1 MSIAIRFIIGL
12 MASLSWIDLAQRL
25 HAIGQTGL
33 TYAKDPYDRERYDE
47 LIRLA
52 SSMMTGPEPETVRLA
67 CDLLKLERGYATPKV
82 DVRAAIFQK
91 QKILLVREREDDRW
105 TLPGGWADVG
115 LSPAECVEKEV
126 REEAGLIVKAR
137 KLLAA
142 WDRNKHPHPPLP
154 FHVYKMVF
162 HCEAIGG
169 SPTAQ
174 DETTGVDF
182 FGEDEIPP
190 LSLTRIL
197 PAQIQQIFDHVRHPE
212 RPPAFD

>member
-1 MSIAIRFIIGL
+1 
-12 MASLSWIDLAQRL
+12 MASFSWIDLAQRL
-25 HAIGQTGL
+25 QAMGQTGL
-33 TYAKDPYDRERYDE
+33 TYARDQYDRERYDE

-52 SSMMTGPEPETVRLA
+52 SSMMAGPEAEPVRLA

-82 DVRAAIFQK
+82 DVRAAIFQE
-91 QKILLVREREDDRW
+91 QKILLVREREDDCW

-137 KLLAA
+137 KLLAV

-154 FHVYKMVF
+154 FHVYKLVF
-162 HCEAIGG
+162 HCETLGG
-169 SPTAQ
+169 SLVAEG
-174 DETTGVDF
+174 ETTGVGF
-182 FGEDEIPP
+182 FGEDELPP

-197 PAQIQQIFDHVRHPE
+197 PAQIQLIFDHVRHSE
-212 RPPAFD
+212 RPASFD